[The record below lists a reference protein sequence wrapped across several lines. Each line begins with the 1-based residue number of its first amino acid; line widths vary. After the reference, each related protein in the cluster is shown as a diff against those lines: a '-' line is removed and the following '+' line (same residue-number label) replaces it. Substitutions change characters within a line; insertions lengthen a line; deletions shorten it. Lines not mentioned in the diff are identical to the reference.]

1 MSDDTN
7 DERFVDKRSAAR
19 MAAGEEKPEPKV
31 EPEGAEAPAAET
43 PVDELAAEREKA
55 ETYYKNWQRS
65 AADFANYKRRTE
77 QERGESARLVNAA
90 MVINLLPVFD
100 DLDRAVASV
109 DAQLAGLNWVQGVS
123 AIHQKFARMLEA
135 MGVKDSRP
143 KAKHSTRHATK
154 PSASSRAKKA
164 RCSTSS
170 KRATSSR
177 AKSSA
182 RPWSSWEKDHD
193 ASPPGN
199 RPTANSHQPDLISQ
213 TNDSPEGTTWQR

>member
-19 MAAGEEKPEPKV
+19 MAAGEEKPE
-31 EPEGAEAPAAET
+31 AASAAPAPEAAAPET
-43 PVDELAAEREKA
+43 PTDELAAEREKA
-55 ETYYKNWQRS
+55 ETYYRNWQRS
-65 AADFANYKRRTE
+65 AADFANFKRRIE

-135 MGVKDSRP
+135 MGVTELQAENEAFDPSRHEAVGKQP
-143 KAKHSTRHATK
+143 GEEGKVLHVLQKGYELQGK
-154 PSASSRAKKA
+154 VI
-164 RCSTSS
+164 
-170 KRATSSR
+170 
-177 AKSSA
+177 
-182 RPWSSWEKDHD
+182 RP
-193 ASPPGN
+193 AMVIVG
-199 RPTANSHQPDLISQ
+199 
-213 TNDSPEGTTWQR
+213 EGE